1 MMLMVVM
8 FLLEGCVQM
17 RITNPVKRRDPIAF
31 DLLTSGNYKIRKV
44 AKKTEYR
51 RKFRNERSFNS
62 QYF

>member
-1 MMLMVVM
+1 
-8 FLLEGCVQM
+8 M
-17 RITNPVKRRDPIAF
+17 RIINPVKRRDPIAF
-31 DLLTSGNYKIRKV
+31 DLLTSGNYNIRKV